1 MYKKGKFIIESN
13 RSLCQDIYRMTL
25 SGDTSCITSPGQFVN
40 IELVGKYL
48 RRPIS
53 VCDVDGELLTLV
65 YKIVGGGTKQL
76 SEMVKGE
83 ELDLLS
89 GLGNGFS
96 LDNPSQKPLLVGGG
110 VGIPPLYNLA
120 KRVLSSGVK
129 PTVLLGFNTSSQ
141 AFMVDDFK
149 ALGVDVV
156 VTTMD
161 GSMGVKGLITA
172 ALPAIDF
179 DYTYSCG
186 PIPMLK
192 ALSDNTSVS
201 GEFSF
206 EERMGCGFGACV
218 GCTCKTKYGNK
229 RICKDGPVLKKEEII
244 W

>member
-1 MYKKGKFIIESN
+1 
-13 RSLCQDIYRMTL
+13 
-25 SGDTSCITSPGQFVN
+25 
-40 IELVGKYL
+40 
-48 RRPIS
+48 
-53 VCDVDGELLTLV
+53 VCDVEPGLLTIV
-65 YKIVGGGTKQL
+65 YKVFGDGTRQM
-76 SEMVKGE
+76 SEMSAGE
-83 ELDLLS
+83 SLNLLS

-96 LDNPSQKPLLVGGG
+96 LDNSATAPLLVGGG

-120 KRVLSSGVK
+120 KRLLLKGVK
-129 PTVLLGFNTSSQ
+129 PTILLGFNTASQ
-141 AFMVDDFK
+141 AFMVDDFT

-156 VTTMD
+156 VTTAD
-161 GSMGVKGLITA
+161 GSLGIKGLITA
-172 ALPAIDF
+172 ALPDIDF

-192 ALSDNTSVS
+192 ALSDATTCL

-229 RICKDGPVLKKEEII
+229 RICKEGPVLKKEEII